1 MADDEETEPIQLG
14 KRTLDA
20 IIDGVAAK
28 LREAPPRKRSNNPGA
43 GPGTSTDAG
52 EDEP

>member
-14 KRTLDA
+14 KRTLDT
-20 IIDGVAAK
+20 IIEGVAAK
-28 LREAPPRKRSNNPGA
+28 LREAPPGKRSNN
-43 GPGTSTDAG
+43 PGTSTDAG